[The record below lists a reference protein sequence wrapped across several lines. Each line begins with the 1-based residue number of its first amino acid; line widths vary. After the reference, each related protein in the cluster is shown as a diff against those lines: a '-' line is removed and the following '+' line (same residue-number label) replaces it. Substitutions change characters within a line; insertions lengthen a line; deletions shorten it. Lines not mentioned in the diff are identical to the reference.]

1 MPVRP
6 IDRPSPNS
14 GPRARGVDMVVL
26 HYTGMKTAR
35 AALERLCDPQAEVS
49 AHYLVEE
56 DGRVW
61 RLVDENRRAW
71 HAGKA
76 CWAGDRDINDRSIGI
91 ELVNPGHEFGYR
103 PFPEPQMA
111 VLEELLAEI
120 AARHRIS
127 PARIV
132 GHSDV
137 APTRKSDPGEL
148 FDWRRLARHGL
159 ALRPEA
165 SGGAPMASEA
175 PALLEAIGYD
185 RDAPLQDVVRAFQRR
200 FAQDSVTGS
209 LDSRTLETI
218 AAAAAASIRQRK
230 QAWRRS
236 TGGSSHRPV
245 GERPCRP
252 GTLTD
257 RRS

>member
-1 MPVRP
+1 MPVRL
-6 IDRPSPNS
+6 IDCPSPNS
-14 GPRARGVDMVVL
+14 GPRERDVDMVVL
-26 HYTGMKTAR
+26 HYTGMKTAQ
-35 AALERLCDPQAEVS
+35 AALERLRDPQAEVS
-49 AHYLVEE
+49 AHYLVDE

-71 HAGKA
+71 HAGKS

-111 VLEELLAEI
+111 ALEKLLTEI
-120 AARHRIS
+120 VARRRIS

-132 GHSDV
+132 GHSDI

-148 FDWRRLARHGL
+148 FDWRRLARRGL

-165 SGGAPMASEA
+165 SGCAPQAAEAS
-175 PALLEAIGYD
+175 ALLEAIGYD
-185 RDAPLQDVVRAFQRR
+185 RDAPLQDVVRAFQRH
-200 FAQDSVTGS
+200 FMQDSVTGS

-218 AAAAAASIRQRK
+218 AAVAAASVQQGKHAR
-230 QAWRRS
+230 
-236 TGGSSHRPV
+236 
-245 GERPCRP
+245 
-252 GTLTD
+252 
-257 RRS
+257 